1 MDASTDDVFFSGFLF
16 TTPCCFQHGICC
28 HEMVKQTDI
37 VGHFTKNEGTPVGWT
52 LLPPIGA
59 SQGSRKPW
67 LLTTNSVNQE
77 KIMCNMHQCNA
88 FPGICGKNGI
98 RFHYPYP
105 PEIQKCPLRKKL
117 LTGQTWPYWPW
128 QEWPPS
134 CSVLETCNGKK
145 CISNDHHLCRE
156 GVAPPEGYT
165 STNDGCSGIWS
176 ILTRKSIIF
185 NFTNDTYI
193 GIIQLESCKS

>member
-1 MDASTDDVFFSGFLF
+1 MAKSFKTPQKVGQMIFFLRKMDASTDDFFFSRISFHHALLLSAW
-16 TTPCCFQHGICC
+16 HLLSRN
-28 HEMVKQTDI
+28 VKQTDI

-52 LLPPIGA
+52 LLPLIGV

-67 LLTTNSVNQE
+67 LLTTNSVDQE
-77 KIMCNMHQCNA
+77 KITCNMHQRNA

-117 LTGQTWPYWPW
+117 LSGQTWPYWPW

-145 CISNDHHLCRE
+145 CINNDHHLWRE

-165 STNDGCSGIWS
+165 STNDG
-176 ILTRKSIIF
+176 
-185 NFTNDTYI
+185 
-193 GIIQLESCKS
+193 